1 MTPRQSRFVD
11 EYLCDLVASK
21 AAIRAGYS
29 LRRASEI
36 GYQLLQ
42 KTTVQDAITER
53 MNARAQRTGITQDKV
68 LADLE
73 AVKQD
78 AMSKTIGT
86 DGNAVMASH
95 AAALRALELQGRH
108 LGMWKDRLAA
118 TGEVSIADAIRQR
131 VAGRSVQQTSMVVSL
146 VRAKEAPIGE
156 QATGE
161 AAEPLAPLHRDERQI
176 SPVHDCCQY

>member
-1 MTPRQSRFVD
+1 MTAWRRKAKRAAPVSVSGDREKEEAMTPRQSRFVD

-29 LRRASEI
+29 SRRASEI

-78 AMSKTIGT
+78 AMSKAT
-86 DGNAVMASH
+86 DKAGNVVMASH

-108 LGMWKDRLAA
+108 LGMWKDRLAV
-118 TGEVSIADAIRQR
+118 TGEVSIADAIRQSAPR
-131 VAGRSVQQTSMVVSL
+131 RAALGPPLATSL
-146 VRAKEAPIGE
+146 VGADSA
-156 QATGE
+156 
-161 AAEPLAPLHRDERQI
+161 
-176 SPVHDCCQY
+176 

>member
-53 MNARAQRTGITQDKV
+53 MNARAQRNGITHDKV

-78 AMSKTIGT
+78 AMSKAT
-86 DGNAVMASH
+86 DKAGNVVMASH

-108 LGMWKDRLAA
+108 LGMWKDRLAV
-118 TGEVSIADAIRQR
+118 TGEVSIADAIRQSAPR
-131 VAGRSVQQTSMVVSL
+131 RAALGPPLATSL
-146 VRAKEAPIGE
+146 VGADSA
-156 QATGE
+156 
-161 AAEPLAPLHRDERQI
+161 
-176 SPVHDCCQY
+176 

>member
-42 KTTVQDAITER
+42 KTTVQEAISKR
-53 MNARAQRTGITQDKV
+53 MNARALRTGITQDKV
-68 LADLE
+68 LFDLE

-78 AMSKTIGT
+78 AMSKAA
-86 DGNAVMASH
+86 DKAGNVVMASH

-108 LGMWKDRLAA
+108 LGMWKDRLAV
-118 TGEVSIADAIRQR
+118 TGDLSIADAIRQR
-131 VAGRSVQQTSMVVSL
+131 VAARS
-146 VRAKEAPIGE
+146 A
-156 QATGE
+156 
-161 AAEPLAPLHRDERQI
+161 
-176 SPVHDCCQY
+176 

>member
-11 EYLCDLVASK
+11 EYLVDLVASK

-29 LRRASEI
+29 SRRASEI

-42 KTTVQDAITER
+42 KTTVQEAITER
-53 MNARAQRTGITQDKV
+53 MNARALRTGITQDKV

-78 AMSKTIGT
+78 AMSKAT
-86 DGNAVMASH
+86 DKAGNVVMASH

-108 LGMWKDRLAA
+108 LGMWKDRLAV
-118 TGEVSIADAIRQR
+118 TGDLSIADAIRQR
-131 VAGRSVQQTSMVVSL
+131 VAGRSVQKPSL
-146 VRAKEAPIGE
+146 PLDLAGANAAKSG
-156 QATGE
+156 
-161 AAEPLAPLHRDERQI
+161 R
-176 SPVHDCCQY
+176 

>member
-11 EYLCDLVASK
+11 EYLVDLVASK
-21 AAIRAGYS
+21 AAIRSGYS
-29 LRRASEI
+29 SRRASEI

-78 AMSKTIGT
+78 AMSKAT
-86 DGNAVMASH
+86 DKAGNVVMASH

-108 LGMWKDRLAA
+108 LGMWKDRLAV
-118 TGEVSIADAIRQR
+118 TGDLSIADAIRQR
-131 VAGRSVQQTSMVVSL
+131 VAGRSVQKPSL
-146 VRAKEAPIGE
+146 PLDLAGTNAAKSG
-156 QATGE
+156 
-161 AAEPLAPLHRDERQI
+161 R
-176 SPVHDCCQY
+176 

>member
-42 KTTVQDAITER
+42 KTTVQEAISKR
-53 MNARAQRTGITQDKV
+53 MNARALRTGITQDKV
-68 LADLE
+68 LFDLE

-78 AMSKTIGT
+78 AMSKTI
-86 DGNAVMASH
+86 DKAGNVVMASH

-108 LGMWKDRLAA
+108 LGMWKDRLAV
-118 TGEVSIADAIRQR
+118 TGEVSIADAIRKSAAR
-131 VAGRSVQQTSMVVSL
+131 RAAMGASL
-146 VRAKEAPIGE
+146 PVNLVGTKAAPIGE
-156 QATGE
+156 PAT
-161 AAEPLAPLHRDERQI
+161 
-176 SPVHDCCQY
+176 

>member
-11 EYLCDLVASK
+11 EYLVDLVASK
-21 AAIRAGYS
+21 AAIRSGYS
-29 LRRASEI
+29 SRRASEI

-78 AMSKTIGT
+78 AMSKAT
-86 DGNAVMASH
+86 DKAGNVVMASH
-95 AAALRALELQGRH
+95 AAALRVLELQGRH
-108 LGMWKDRLAA
+108 LGMWKDRLAV
-118 TGEVSIADAIRQR
+118 TGDLSIADAIRQR
-131 VAGRSVQQTSMVVSL
+131 VAGRSVQKPSL
-146 VRAKEAPIGE
+146 PLDLAGTNAAKSG
-156 QATGE
+156 
-161 AAEPLAPLHRDERQI
+161 R
-176 SPVHDCCQY
+176 